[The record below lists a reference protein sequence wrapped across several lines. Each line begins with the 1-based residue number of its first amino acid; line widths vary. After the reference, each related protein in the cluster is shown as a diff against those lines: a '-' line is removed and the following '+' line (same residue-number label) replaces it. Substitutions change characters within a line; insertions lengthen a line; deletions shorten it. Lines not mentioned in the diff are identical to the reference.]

1 MNRQTLP
8 VFALTF
14 VLSLL
19 VVASSASAGDV
30 YLNGVKVDG
39 LRDQLFQNAD
49 VRFDGKGDV
58 HITVKGVT
66 VQVQGAPGSVGQTAA
81 APGLQHHY
89 FLVSSKTSPGATQY
103 DIQVHI
109 NGQFVTKCRSADGQL
124 AMDVTRFLRPGQ
136 NQIVFTAFKNLAD
149 ARKAFGSDQKFT
161 LILGRG
167 KSRGDQIV
175 IERTLSTYV
184 RTAADVSNDSHA
196 VTVAAD

>member
-1 MNRQTLP
+1 MNRQI
-8 VFALTF
+8 
-14 VLSLL
+14 LSLAFFI
-19 VVASSASAGDV
+19 VAIAFASSAVAGDV
-30 YLNGVKVDG
+30 YLNGVKVNG
-39 LRDQLFQNAD
+39 LRDQLFQGAD
-49 VRFDGKGDV
+49 VRFDAKGDV

-66 VQVQGAPGSVGQTAA
+66 IQVQGDKAA
-81 APGLQHHY
+81 NAQAAIPKPGLQHAY

-109 NGQFVTKCRSADGQL
+109 NGQFVTKCRSTDGQL
-124 AMDVTRFLRPGQ
+124 AMDVSKFLRPGQ
-136 NQIVFTAFKNLAD
+136 NQVVFTAFKDLSG
-149 ARKAFGSDQKFT
+149 ARKAFGADQKFS

-196 VTVAAD
+196 VTVTAE